1 MKKSQLKKLI
11 QKTIKEA
18 QLGAFQSRETPHD
31 LDPQDLE
38 YYLDQIQG
46 MSTDEAIFH
55 LGKLGLTSG
64 QSKKVISQ
72 LDTGVS
78 DMFRGHSDYEDPFP
92 STKKGIGDLD
102 KHDLY
107 EGNKKMKKSK
117 LQEQITNLYQQGANQ
132 ELRME
137 IRKMLKES
145 LQEWEERFMN
155 ENLDPEQTILDLG
168 TFRNPDHAAEE
179 ATKSWEQ
186 LKSWIRDELMNKG
199 ITRDAWNSAIETH
212 WG

>member
-1 MKKSQLKKLI
+1 MKKLELNKLI
-11 QKTIKEA
+11 RKTIKES

-46 MSTDEAIFH
+46 MPTDEAIVH

-64 QSKKVISQ
+64 QAKKVISQ

-102 KHDLY
+102 KSDLY
-107 EGNKKMKKSK
+107 ESKSK
-117 LQEQITNLYQQGANQ
+117 KI
-132 ELRME
+132 
-137 IRKMLKES
+137 
-145 LQEWEERFMN
+145 
-155 ENLDPEQTILDLG
+155 
-168 TFRNPDHAAEE
+168 
-179 ATKSWEQ
+179 
-186 LKSWIRDELMNKG
+186 
-199 ITRDAWNSAIETH
+199 
-212 WG
+212 

>member
-11 QKTIKEA
+11 KKTIKEA
-18 QLGAFQSRETPHD
+18 QLGSFQNRDTPHY

-72 LDTGVS
+72 LDTEIS

-92 STKKGIGDLD
+92 STKKGIGDLG
-102 KHDLY
+102 KSDLY
-107 EGNKKMKKSK
+107 E
-117 LQEQITNLYQQGANQ
+117 EQITKLYQQGTQQ
-132 ELRME
+132 ELRMV
-137 IRKMLKES
+137 IRKILKEN
-145 LQEWEERFMN
+145 LQEWEGMIETELN
-155 ENLDPEQTILDLG
+155 ETLQDEIEGLRSQGMSDDDIWHELDARGVNPQQIDSIL
-168 TFRNPDHAAEE
+168 NPDP
-179 ATKSWEQ
+179 TPWFK
-186 LKSWIRDELMNKG
+186 RDIPYRQK
-199 ITRDAWNSAIETH
+199 
-212 WG
+212 